1 MFTLE
6 EMTANRAAWVAAL
19 RGGKYAQ
26 CTNDLKN
33 EKGFCCLGVLAD
45 IAGFDWRSIS
55 IEDYQ
60 VAPPMAMDFVG
71 LRDSTGTHNA
81 DGNICSHADLND
93 SGSTFA
99 EIADIIENAPSDLFT
114 KAAQS

>member
-19 RGGKYAQ
+19 RSGKYAQ

-45 IAGFDWRSIS
+45 IAGFDFQTIS
-55 IEDYQ
+55 IHDDQ
-60 VAPPMAMDFVG
+60 VAPPLAMEFVG
-71 LRDSTGTHNA
+71 LHDSTGTHDV
-81 DGNICSHADLND
+81 DGDTRSLAGLND

-114 KAAQS
+114 EVQS